1 MVFLEIVG
9 VASILPFM
17 ELVSRP
23 DAIEQSSWLTR
34 AHEFFNFESRRELLI
49 AMGLGIVGLIGLT
62 SVISIMTSWMQ
73 YKYSWNTAHQ
83 LSMRLLK
90 AYLQKPYSYFLN
102 VNTADLQTYIV
113 GEVTSLTGG
122 VIIPMIEIISRGLVS
137 LTIFGL
143 LLLVDTQIALI
154 MFFSLGSAYLI
165 IYLARQQFLKMIG
178 QHRIDMNMLRFKT
191 LQELL
196 GGIKTVK
203 VYNEE
208 KFFYQ
213 RFGHASREFCTV
225 QPKFN
230 LILIAPR
237 YVLEFLAFGTILSVT
252 LFLYSSYGNIQLA
265 IPRLSLY
272 AVAGYRLLPALQK
285 AFAAAA
291 KVRHSMPLLDRLHAD
306 LVSSLQTEPQPT
318 DYSPIAFRES
328 IHLQN
333 LTFRYENTDQAVIRE
348 LTLDIPK
355 GKTIAFV
362 GSTGSGK
369 STLIDLIV
377 GLLSSNEG
385 VIKIDDTTLTPE
397 NARAWQEHL
406 AYVPQDV
413 FLFDDTVARNI
424 AIGEEEAD
432 MDKQRMVQAAKLA
445 DIHNFIQ
452 TELKDGYQSEVGENG
467 VRLSGGQRQRIGL
480 ARALYHRPEV
490 LILDEATSALDSI
503 TEKGIIEALHTVQE
517 GITTIIIAHRLS
529 TVRHADQI
537 YILKDGQ
544 IASAGTYDEL
554 MLSDH
559 TFQTMVKLS

>member
-333 LTFRYENTDQAVIRE
+333 LTFRYENTDQPVIRE